1 MTYDQA
7 LGALVGVHGVF
18 LALLVARNLFTRFV
32 GEA

>member
-1 MTYDQA
+1 MSYDQA
-7 LGALVGVHGVF
+7 LGALIGVHGVF